1 MSSRALVLLAKDPR
15 PGKAKTRMTPPL
27 SPEEAAELSHCFI
40 QDALKA
46 ALAVRDVDRYLF
58 FAPEGA
64 REFFQEMAPHGFSL
78 IPQQGRNL
86 TERCIHSDNHVF
98 AMGHSRMVQMGTDTP
113 QTQPEDIEAA
123 FNVLEEY
130 DMGIGPARDGGYYML
145 SLSQPANGIYQDV
158 VMGKDT
164 VFQKMLANARR
175 LGLRAKVLPEW
186 IDADT
191 HQDLIDL
198 ADDSGLIVGEHTR
211 AFLSS
216 RLQRDS

>member
-1 MSSRALVLLAKDPR
+1 
-15 PGKAKTRMTPPL
+15 MTPPL
-27 SPEEAAELSHCFI
+27 SPEEAAELSLCFI

-58 FAPEGA
+58 FSPRGA
-64 REFFQEMAPHGFSL
+64 QTFFQELAPRGFNF

-86 TERCIHSDNHVF
+86 TERCIHSDNYAF

-113 QTQPEDIEAA
+113 QTRSEHIEAA
-123 FNVLEEY
+123 FDLLEEY

-145 SLSQPANGIYQDV
+145 SLSQPSKGIYQDV
-158 VMGKDT
+158 VMGQDT

-175 LGLRAKVLPEW
+175 LGLKVKTLPEW

-191 HQDLIDL
+191 HKDFIDI
-198 ADDSGLIVGEHTR
+198 ADDSGFILGEHTR

-216 RLQRDS
+216 